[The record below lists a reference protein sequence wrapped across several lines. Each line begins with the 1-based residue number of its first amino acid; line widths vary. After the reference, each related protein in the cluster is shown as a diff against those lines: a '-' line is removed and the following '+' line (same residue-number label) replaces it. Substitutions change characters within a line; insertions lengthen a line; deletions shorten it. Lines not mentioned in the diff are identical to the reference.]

1 MLWPLIIAP
10 SSEHRKATWLAT
22 SSGCVMRR
30 SDTLDTSCA
39 RIASLLTPPAAAR
52 AAMTRS
58 TRSPATTPGSTE
70 LTRMLDGPSSMAQ
83 VCVRPASP
91 NLLALYGVRSEKPSR
106 PATDEI
112 LMMAPPPAARSSG
125 TAPRAHRKA
134 PVRLTSSVWRQA
146 SSVVSSS
153 RLVGPATPALL
164 TSASSLLHLSA
175 RSRYRSSTCA
185 SDDTSATLTLRF
197 GWLPARA
204 RQASASTSQAC
215 TRAPDARNLRTIAR
229 PMPLAPAVT
238 RMCLSCR
245 DRLMGISGC
254 VWRGALKRRTRAGG
268 RPCAAGP

>member
-1 MLWPLIIAP
+1 
-10 SSEHRKATWLAT
+10 
-22 SSGCVMRR
+22 
-30 SDTLDTSCA
+30 
-39 RIASLLTPPAAAR
+39 
-52 AAMTRS
+52 MTRS

-70 LTRMLDGPSSMAQ
+70 LTRMLDGPSSMAH

-112 LMMAPPPAARSSG
+112 LMMAPPPARAQHAARAQEGAGQVDVQRLAPCVQRGVLQPAGG
-125 TAPRAHRKA
+125 TGHAGVVDQRVEPAPSFGQVA
-134 PVRLTSSVWRQA
+134 VQVQ
-146 SSVVSSS
+146 
-153 RLVGPATPALL
+153 
-164 TSASSLLHLSA
+164 HL
-175 RSRYRSSTCA
+175 R
-185 SDDTSATLTLRF
+185 SDDTSPRSRS
-197 GWLPARA
+197 GSDGCRPA

-254 VWRGALKRRTRAGG
+254 VWRGALRRTRAWG